1 MGKKVNSEHLKFDV
15 RCHQKNS
22 NNKKN
27 FCLYAA
33 FVRDYS
39 LVKANTEGKTAKQ
52 NENLY
57 K

>member
-1 MGKKVNSEHLKFDV
+1 MCAATKK
-15 RCHQKNS
+15 
-22 NNKKN
+22 KKN

-39 LVKANTEGKTAKQ
+39 LAKANAEEKTAKQ